1 MNWSNIWDS
10 LTNTLLS
17 SGLKILKAVLIAVIG
32 VILVKL
38 VMKAVRAILAKS
50 KLEKITQSFLC
61 SVLKFVL
68 NIIVIISAVQA
79 LGVDTTSLIALISAA
94 GLAISLSLQDSLSNL
109 ANGIIL
115 ISTKPF
121 KEGDYV
127 QINGVEGTVQNIR
140 MLTTCLATTDN
151 KIVVIPNS
159 TIVTNEIIN
168 YSARKERRVGF
179 EFDIAYESDIEKAKE
194 IILNVMKSNGNIL
207 LDKAPFVSLKTL
219 KESSLGLIANCWCD
233 TEDYWSVYYYVMDHV
248 YNEFKRNNISV
259 PFNQLEVRLRN
270 DEVIAPFRTEQLPE
284 RVEKVRE
291 ETSKKNSLTE
301 FLFTPKRKK
310 SNEKENKLTEIK
322 EDKNDIKKAED
333 KIKKDDK

>member
-233 TEDYWSVYYYVMDHV
+233 TEDYWSVYYYVMDNV

-322 EDKNDIKKAED
+322 EDKNDLKKAED
-333 KIKKDDK
+333 KIKKDNK